1 MLDIL
6 HQDHINISRLLDV
19 LRDKLA
25 ALRSE
30 ETVRFDLLKDALS
43 YLSEVSDTRHHPR
56 EDLFMSTMSHTG
68 AVIRQVSRQCSKI
81 SIS

>member
-43 YLSEVSDTRHHPR
+43 YLSEVSDTRHPPR
-56 EDLFMSTMSHTG
+56 ED
-68 AVIRQVSRQCSKI
+68 VIYEY
-81 SIS
+81 